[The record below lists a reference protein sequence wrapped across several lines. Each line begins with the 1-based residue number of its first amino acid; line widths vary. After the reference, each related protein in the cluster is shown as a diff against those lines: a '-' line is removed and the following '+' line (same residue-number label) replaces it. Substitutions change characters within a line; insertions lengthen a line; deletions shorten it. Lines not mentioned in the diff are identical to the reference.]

1 MEQEVVKHKIVKY
14 SKFEKR
20 DFFFAYA
27 LVAFPILQFLVF
39 WVYVN
44 ASSIFLAFQTETGE
58 FTLLNFKAVFS
69 SFTKLDTFGLDFGKS
84 LQNSMTLWVINHV
97 VCFPVTVVTTY
108 ILQRKIWG
116 HYLWRVC
123 YIIPSLMG
131 SVVWTS
137 LVKYMVSYDG
147 LIVNALVSIGMEL
160 PEMVLR
166 NGLFAAEETA
176 FPTLITITTIMG
188 FVGNNAV
195 LTGAY
200 SRVPDEIFESAKLD
214 GAGFWREF
222 ISIAVPCV
230 WPTLAT
236 LMTFGLCGIFTA
248 DANVF
253 LYSNGTGKPGMST
266 VGFHLYYI
274 TYQISMRG
282 ATNSAFGYPAA
293 IGFTLT
299 MMTLPIVLIGRW
311 ALEKMQ
317 DAVEL

>member
-1 MEQEVVKHKIVKY
+1 MNEEKKVKFNKY
-14 SKFEKR
+14 SRFEKR
-20 DFFFAYA
+20 DFWFVY
-27 LVAFPILQFLVF
+27 LLIAFPILQFCIF

-44 ASSIFLAFQTETGE
+44 ASSILMSFQTATGE
-58 FTLLNFKAVFS
+58 WTLLNFKAVFS
-69 SFTKLDTFGLDFGKS
+69 ALNKLDTYGLNFGES
-84 LQNSMTLWVINHV
+84 LKNSVTLWIINHLI
-97 VCFPVTVVTTY
+97 CFPITVVTTY

-116 HYLWRVC
+116 HYVWRVC

-137 LVKYMVSYDG
+137 LVKFMVAYDG
-147 LIVNALVSIGMEL
+147 MIVQSLVALGVEL

-176 FPTLITITTIMG
+176 FTSLVLIVMVMG

-200 SRVPDEIFESAKLD
+200 SRIPDEIFESAKLD

-230 WPTLAT
+230 WPTLST
-236 LMTFGLCGIFTA
+236 LMTFGLCSLFTS
-248 DANVF
+248 DASVY

-266 VGFHLYYI
+266 VGFHLYAI
-274 TYQISMRG
+274 TVKISESSP
-282 ATNSAFGYPAA
+282 NSRAYGYPAA
-293 IGFTLT
+293 LGFVLTL
-299 MMTLPIVLIGRW
+299 MTLPVVLIGRW
-311 ALEKMQ
+311 VLEKVQ
-317 DAVEL
+317 DSVEV